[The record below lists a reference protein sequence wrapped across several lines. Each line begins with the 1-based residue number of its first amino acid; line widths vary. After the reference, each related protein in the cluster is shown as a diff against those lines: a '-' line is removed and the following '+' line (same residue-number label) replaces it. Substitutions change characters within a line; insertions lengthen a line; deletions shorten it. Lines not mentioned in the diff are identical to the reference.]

1 MNSTNKLPT
10 LQINIENK
18 EDVEL
23 FDFVSS
29 MSALNDEYIRFVT
42 QNKKQKPIN
51 DFKLYVNKVSDGS
64 IIIDLVEKT
73 LEILPGMVPLIVEFS
88 CFLVETLDYLS
99 GRKDNTPSYYSY
111 KRENFINYKKIVSI
125 AANNHK
131 NSLNILGVNFNKTVV
146 INNHYSSVDSNAIQ
160 NQSNKEI
167 KILEAKGQSLIRE
180 KVNLK
185 LYQARDSVLS
195 ESTRGNL
202 GIIEEISD
210 KPKPLEFIND
220 RLRYDISKAEKNPLN
235 FIYRVDVE
243 IKLKE
248 GSSFLQSHKDI
259 KEYEILKLHGL
270 IENIDLFSEKE

>member
-10 LQINIENK
+10 LQINIENN

-88 CFLVETLDYLS
+88 CFLVDTLDYLS
-99 GRKDNTPSYYSY
+99 GRKDNLPLYYSFR
-111 KRENFINYKKIVSI
+111 RENFINYKKIVSI

-131 NSLNILGVNFNKTVV
+131 NSLNILGINLNKTIVV
-146 INNHYSSVDSNAIQ
+146 NHHYSSVDSNAIQ
-160 NQSNKEI
+160 NQSNREI
-167 KILEAKGQSLIRE
+167 KRLEEKGESLLRE

-185 LYQARDSVLS
+185 LYQARDSILS

-210 KPKPLEFIND
+210 KPKPLEFVND

-235 FIYRVDVE
+235 FIYNVDIE

-248 GSSFLQSHKDI
+248 GSLCLQSHKDI

-270 IENIDLFSEKE
+270 IENIDLFSEK